1 MRIGITREA
10 RQLID
15 LKRRGEQQGVDVIAL
30 LATFITPIPISWL
43 ADLEYLSL
51 LPVICRNY

>member
-10 RQLID
+10 RRLID
-15 LKRRGEQQGVDVIAL
+15 LKRRGGQQGVDVVAL
-30 LATFITPIPISWL
+30 PAASITPIPFWWL
-43 ADLEYLSL
+43 ADLGYLSL